1 MRGAGCRY
9 ARGNGKGAN
18 GSTDALP
25 RNPMTGITACWARTA
40 SGHAA
45 VRHFNRVE
53 LHPAPNEPK
62 PDCRIANRRR
72 SVGR

>member
-1 MRGAGCRY
+1 MLEAMS
-9 ARGNGKGAN
+9 KGAN
-18 GSTDALP
+18 GSVDALP

-40 SGHAA
+40 SGYAA

-62 PDCRIANRRR
+62 PDAEYRTAQICRIAE
-72 SVGR
+72 